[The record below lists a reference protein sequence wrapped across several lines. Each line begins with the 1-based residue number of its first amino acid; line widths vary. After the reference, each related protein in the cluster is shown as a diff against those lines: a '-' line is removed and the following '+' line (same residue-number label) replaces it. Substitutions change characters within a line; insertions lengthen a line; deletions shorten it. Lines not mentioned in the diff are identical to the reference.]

1 MTENLTFTLR
11 GVRQYR
17 WVELVAMPKRSRM
30 KYAPKALLAVG
41 LGIALTQPV
50 FAEDMPLKVVLDW
63 AFEGPQAMWSAAA
76 QSGCFGQKK
85 LDVSIDRGFGSGD
98 TISKVA
104 AGSYDIGVADFGS
117 IVAYNAKHPDN
128 PLVAAFIVS
137 DRSSASVNVLKS
149 SGITSPKALEGKRIA
164 DTQGEASRVLF
175 PAFAKENGIDPAKI
189 SWVNVSVN
197 LRQASLVRGQ
207 ADAAAGHILTVV
219 NGLRAL
225 GVKKDE
231 IFSMPFAEYGVD
243 VPGNAVIA
251 KPAWAQAHP
260 QQMRDFLS
268 CTVAGIKTTISD
280 PKAAIA
286 SLKKYNSMLDA
297 DYEAEH
303 LEFAT
308 HVAVLT
314 PHVKQNGLS
323 NIDPARLNRSI
334 EQISEA
340 LGVERPLTSQVWTA
354 DYLPPQSELTVGA
367 P

>member
-1 MTENLTFTLR
+1 
-11 GVRQYR
+11 
-17 WVELVAMPKRSRM
+17 M
-30 KYAPKALLAVG
+30 KYGSKALLAVG
-41 LGIALTQPV
+41 MGLALAGPV
-50 FAEDMPLKVVLDW
+50 FAEEMPLKVVLDW

-76 QSGCFGQKK
+76 QSGCFAEKK

-104 AGSYDIGVADFGS
+104 AGSYEIGVADFGS
-117 IVAYNAKHPDN
+117 IVAYNAKHPNN
-128 PLVAAFIVS
+128 PLVATFIVS
-137 DRSSASVNVLKS
+137 DRSSSSVNVLKS
-149 SGITSPKALEGKRIA
+149 SGIDSPKALEGKRIA

-175 PAFAKENGIDPAKI
+175 PAFAKVNGIDESKI
-189 SWVNVSVN
+189 AWVNVSVN
-197 LRQASLVRGQ
+197 LRQATVVRGQ
-207 ADAAAGHILTVV
+207 ADAAAGHLLTVV

-225 GVKKDE
+225 GIKKDE

-243 VPGNAVIA
+243 VPGNAVIT
-251 KPAWAQAHP
+251 KPDWARKHP

-268 CTVAGIKTTISD
+268 CTVAGIKTTITD
-280 PKAAIA
+280 PAAAIA
-286 SLKKYNSMLDA
+286 SLKKYNSMLDVA
-297 DYEAEH
+297 YETEH

-340 LGVERPLTSQVWTA
+340 LGVERPLTSQVFTA
-354 DYLPPQSELTVGA
+354 DYLPPQSELNVDA